1 MPMRNL
7 SMRCQPRSPQH
18 PLRRIQKEIEEDPK
32 ILEDDLSK
40 ATKEPLDLIMEDG
53 AMAVSGELPYE
64 VG

>member
-1 MPMRNL
+1 
-7 SMRCQPRSPQH
+7 MRCQPRSPQH